1 MYNEPPSDSDEP
13 KVEKFGPEIDKYSY
27 TNDLVRWFDN
37 LSQPMQVIVM
47 LGVVLV
53 GFTILNIFL
62 KIVVSLL
69 SVLILVSILYV
80 IYRFF
85 LKSKNGN

>member
-13 KVEKFGPEIDKYSY
+13 KVEKFEPEIDKSSY

-47 LGVVLV
+47 LGVVLL